1 MKSKTKKI
9 MSVICLILTLITALP
24 LNAFAAFITDI
35 NSNAKFGVISGSL
48 GTTGHELHYATYDGS
63 TYVVF
68 CTQWSIKSP
77 NGSEYTYN
85 GDFLAEYKNSKPE
98 FEKVAEMIYF
108 GYTMKHGTGIPTSA
122 EELKDACC
130 TQQYVWEYI
139 HNNINSSFTFP
150 SRDSWKSSYMSS
162 SIYSSWLS
170 KTENYYNQYHNNVSF
185 NGNSNK
191 LDIGESKTISD
202 SKGVLQNYESFNQT
216 IDGVTFSHTKG
227 SNDLTITATNNSN
240 SGKVTF
246 NSKSYGLYE
255 LLPNGAKY
263 SSSTMSN
270 YVYFHFTSGSVQD
283 LIFSNYIDP
292 SFFSISVEVGRK
304 I

>member
-1 MKSKTKKI
+1 MISLKSKTKKI

-185 NGNSNK
+185 N
-191 LDIGESKTISD
+191 
-202 SKGVLQNYESFNQT
+202 
-216 IDGVTFSHTKG
+216 
-227 SNDLTITATNNSN
+227 
-240 SGKVTF
+240 
-246 NSKSYGLYE
+246 
-255 LLPNGAKY
+255 
-263 SSSTMSN
+263 
-270 YVYFHFTSGSVQD
+270 
-283 LIFSNYIDP
+283 
-292 SFFSISVEVGRK
+292 
-304 I
+304 